1 MKGSDIMA
9 KNKKRADGYLCKTF
23 TFGGKRYSVYAKSSK
38 ELERKAYEKMQAL
51 EKGKE
56 EHDNPSFKRFY
67 DMWVESRQGIVTSA
81 TLRSQQCHYN
91 TISKIIINGIAFED
105 YKLSEI
111 KAEDIRV
118 IQRTLSDRG
127 NRAQTVN
134 DKTNFLSH
142 IFSDAV
148 KEQYITFNPCAPV
161 RPLKK
166 TEIRARDSIHRA
178 LSVSETQ
185 TFFKAAENSYYLN
198 IYKMAI
204 NTGMR
209 IGEIGALKNS
219 DIYDDKIHV
228 ERTITRLEDGSY
240 TIGDYPKT
248 ESGKRTIP
256 LNNAIIEI
264 LDNQRKIN
272 SIEDGNIS
280 DINGLIFKAPERGLL
295 MATPVDRD
303 IKRICKRT
311 GIEHFTAH
319 AFRATFATRAI
330 EQNMPVRTLQ
340 EILGHSDYG
349 LTMNLYG
356 HVLDDTKEQAM
367 NNIEIAL

>member
-1 MKGSDIMA
+1 MA
-9 KNKKRADGYLCKTF
+9 KSKKRADGYLCRTF
-23 TFGGKRYSVYAKSSK
+23 TFNGKRYSVYAKNAK
-38 ELERKAYEKMQAL
+38 ELDKKVYEKMQAL
-51 EKGKE
+51 EQGKE

-67 DMWVESRQGIVTSA
+67 DLWVESRQGIVTPA

-91 TISKIIINGIAFED
+91 TISKIEINGIAFED
-105 YKLSEI
+105 YRLSEI
-111 KAEDIRV
+111 KAEDIRI
-118 IQRTLSDRG
+118 IQRTLADSG
-127 NRAQTVN
+127 NKAQTVN
-134 DKTNFLSH
+134 DKINFLSH
-142 IFSDAV
+142 IFNDAL
-148 KEQYITFNPCAPV
+148 KEQYIQYNPCSPV

-166 TEIRARDSIHRA
+166 TEKKARDTIHRA
-178 LSVSETQ
+178 LSVQETKL
-185 TFFKAAENSYYLN
+185 FFNAAENSYYLN

-209 IGEIGALKNS
+209 VGEIGALKNS
-219 DIYDDKIHV
+219 DIYDGKIHV

-264 LDNQRKIN
+264 LDNQRKLN
-272 SIEDGNIS
+272 SILDGNIS

-295 MATPVDRD
+295 MATPIDRD

-311 GIEHFTAH
+311 GIDHFTAH

-330 EQNMPVRTLQ
+330 EQNMPVKTLQ
-340 EILGHSDYG
+340 ELLGHSDYS

-356 HVLDDTKEQAM
+356 HCLDSSKEIAM

>member
-1 MKGSDIMA
+1 MA
-9 KNKKRADGYLCKTF
+9 KIKKRADGRVVKTF
-23 TFGGKRYSVYAKSSK
+23 TFNGKKYFAYGYDKQEA
-38 ELERKAYEKMQAL
+38 ERKAYEKLQAL
-51 EKGKE
+51 ENGKE
-56 EHDNPSFKRFY
+56 EHDNPTFKGFY
-67 DMWVESRQGIVTSA
+67 NMWVKSRQGIVTQA

-91 TISKIIINGIAFED
+91 TISKIEINGNSFEN
-105 YKLSEI
+105 YRISEI

-118 IQRTLSDRG
+118 IQRKLFENG
-127 NRAQTVN
+127 NKAQTVN
-134 DKTNFLSH
+134 DKVNFLSH

-148 KEQYITFNPCAPV
+148 KEQYIQYNPCSPV

-166 TEIRARDSIHRA
+166 TEVKARDSIHRA
-178 LSVSETQ
+178 LSIEETK
-185 TFFKAAENSYYLN
+185 TFFKAADNSFYLN
-198 IYKMAI
+198 IYKFAI
-204 NTGMR
+204 QTGMR
-209 IGEIGALKNS
+209 VGEIGALKNT
-219 DIYDDKIHV
+219 DIYDNAIHV

-264 LDNQRKIN
+264 LENQRMLNRIL
-272 SIEDGNIS
+272 DGNIS

-303 IKRICKRT
+303 IRRICKRT

-349 LTMNLYG
+349 ITMNLYG
-356 HVLDDTKEQAM
+356 HVLDDTKEHAM
-367 NNIEIAL
+367 NNIEIAI